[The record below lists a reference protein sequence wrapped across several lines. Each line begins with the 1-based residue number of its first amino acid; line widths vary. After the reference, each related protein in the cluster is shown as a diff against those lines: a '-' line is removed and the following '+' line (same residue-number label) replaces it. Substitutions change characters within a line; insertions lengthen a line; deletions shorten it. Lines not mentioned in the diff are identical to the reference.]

1 MTHRSR
7 LWPCWAA
14 VWISACAGPAPLPDG
29 EAEIRDLYWQ
39 AAVPE
44 APAPMPHALPSGAEA
59 ADFGPEAADRALRRD
74 FKRLPNPRLVLYV
87 YPHFSA
93 AGDPIPGYA
102 TWFTVYE
109 RALTARI
116 AE

>member
-1 MTHRSR
+1 MMLRSR

-14 VWISACAGPAPLPDG
+14 VWISACAGPAPLPEG
-29 EAEIRDLYWQ
+29 AAPLRNLYWR
-39 AAVPE
+39 AALPE
-44 APAPMPHALPSGAEA
+44 APAPMPQTLPDAAA
-59 ADFGPEAADRALRRD
+59 ADFGPAAADRALRRD
-74 FKRLPNPRLVLYV
+74 FQRLPNPRLVLYV
-87 YPHFSA
+87 HPHFSA

-109 RALTARI
+109 RALTTRI

>member
-1 MTHRSR
+1 MRLRTR

-14 VWISACAGPAPLPDG
+14 WISACAGPAPLPEG
-29 EAEIRDLYWQ
+29 EAAIRDLYWQ
-39 AAVPE
+39 AAMPE
-44 APAPMPHALPSGAEA
+44 APAPMPHALPEGTA
-59 ADFGPEAADRALRRD
+59 ADLSPQAADRALRRD
-74 FKRLPNPRLVLYV
+74 FRKLPNPQLVLYV

-109 RALTARI
+109 RALTTRRI
-116 AE
+116 E